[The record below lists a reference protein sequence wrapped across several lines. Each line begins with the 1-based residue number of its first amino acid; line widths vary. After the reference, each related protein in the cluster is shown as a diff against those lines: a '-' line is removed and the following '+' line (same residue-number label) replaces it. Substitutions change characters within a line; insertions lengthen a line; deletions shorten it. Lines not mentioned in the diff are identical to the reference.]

1 VRPPT
6 AGWWVVLY
14 HAGVRRGVRLGLQA
28 AAVALLAAL
37 IGLFARSVLQGS
49 TTVAAEL
56 NDGQRPA
63 APNFSLPRL
72 DGRGDVAL
80 KSFRGKVVLL
90 NFWASWCPPC
100 KVEAPQFNLIQR
112 QYARRGVAVV
122 GVDSQDFASDA
133 RTWAHDMHVSYTLV
147 HDSSNDV
154 TNRWGVTSGFPV
166 TFVINRQGSV
176 QKMFVTQVTG
186 EMLQRAIRPLLGGGQ
201 I

>member
-1 VRPPT
+1 MRPPA
-6 AGWWVVLY
+6 AGRWVVLY
-14 HAGVRRGVRLGLQA
+14 DDGVRRGVRLCLQA

-63 APNFSLPRL
+63 APNFSLPKL
-72 DGRGDVAL
+72 DGHGDVAL

-90 NFWASWCPPC
+90 NFWASWCAPC
-100 KVEAPQFNLIQR
+100 RVEAPQFNLIQR
-112 QYARRGVAVV
+112 RYGRRGVAVI

-133 RTWAHDMHVSYTLV
+133 RTWARELHVSYTLV
-147 HDSSNDV
+147 HDPSNDV

-166 TFVINRQGSV
+166 TFVINRSGSV

-186 EMLQRAIRPLLGGGQ
+186 DMLLRALRPLLGGGQ
-201 I
+201 A

>member
-1 VRPPT
+1 MRPPT

-133 RTWAHDMHVSYTLV
+133 RTWAHDLHVSYTLV

-166 TFVINRQGSV
+166 TFVINRQGAV
-176 QKMFVTQVTG
+176 EKMFVTQVTG

-201 I
+201 V

>member
-133 RTWAHDMHVSYTLV
+133 RTWAHDLHVSYTLV

-166 TFVINRQGSV
+166 TFVINRDGSV

>member
-1 VRPPT
+1 MRPPT

-100 KVEAPQFNLIQR
+100 RVEAPQFNLIQR

-133 RTWAHDMHVSYTLV
+133 RTWAHDLHVSYTLV

-166 TFVINRQGSV
+166 TFVINRQGAV
-176 QKMFVTQVTG
+176 EKMFVTQVTG

-201 I
+201 V

>member
-1 VRPPT
+1 MRPPT
-6 AGWWVVLY
+6 AWLRAVLY
-14 HAGVRRGVRLGLQA
+14 DGDVRRGVRLALQA

-37 IGLFARSVLQGS
+37 IALFARSVLEGS
-49 TTVAAEL
+49 ATVAAEL

-63 APNFSLPRL
+63 APNFSLPSL
-72 DGRGDVAL
+72 DGKGDVAL
-80 KSFRGKVVLL
+80 KSFRGKVVVL

-100 KVEAPQFNLIQR
+100 RVEAPQFNLIQR
-112 QYARRGVAVV
+112 EYARRGVAVV

-133 RTWAHDMHVSYTLV
+133 RAWARELHVSYPLV

-166 TFVINRQGSV
+166 TFVINRAGAV

-186 EMLQRAIRPLLGGGQ
+186 EMLKRAIQPLLGSGRA
-201 I
+201 

>member
-72 DGRGDVAL
+72 DGHGDVAL

-90 NFWASWCPPC
+90 NFWASWCAPC
-100 KVEAPQFNLIQR
+100 RLEAPLFDQIQS
-112 QYARRGVAVV
+112 QYGRRGVAVV

-133 RTWAHDMHVSYTLV
+133 RTFAHDLHVSYTLV
-147 HDSSNDV
+147 QDSSNDV

-166 TFVINRQGSV
+166 TFVINRAGSV
-176 QKMFVTQVTG
+176 QKMFVTQVNG
-186 EMLQRAIRPLLGGGQ
+186 DMLLRAIRPLLRGSQ
-201 I
+201 A